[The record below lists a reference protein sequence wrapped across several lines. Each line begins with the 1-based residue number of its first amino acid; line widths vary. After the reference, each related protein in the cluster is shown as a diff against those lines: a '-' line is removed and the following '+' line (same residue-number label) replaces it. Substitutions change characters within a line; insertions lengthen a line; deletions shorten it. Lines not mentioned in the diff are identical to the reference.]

1 MKGLRF
7 MCAAMAAFVAFAAC
21 QKSSVPSD
29 KAGYKSIVVKLD
41 NVLTKAPASGI
52 VEGSAVAI
60 NNFQVFFADASGKL
74 HKGMNPAGEVT
85 RHYFDLSN
93 MHELANG
100 FHYLSTDVNK
110 VVVVANYF
118 TAEDETLTTVDDI
131 KALPLNV
138 EGQQDPANLAMIG
151 EEVFPDTPTRI
162 DETTH
167 PKTEVYAVDVT
178 VAPLV
183 ARIEVRRLGVEFGS
197 HASGNTLF
205 TGVEVK
211 NVAFDNFYLTT
222 DFTGALSG
230 KPQGTNP
237 DTKFDFNISGWYTD
251 KAVQN
256 PGKDNEAVVLTP
268 SSPVVKY
275 EQNYLAYHFFPNT
288 AAADYTADGYPRL
301 FLQVTTTNHVGEPSV
316 LDPQQVMTK
325 TFTDEN
331 GAVVF
336 KPGNI
341 YKIDLVFPD
350 SLISTELRC
359 ADITVKSTPWMVYT
373 PSTNW

>member
-21 QKSSVPSD
+21 QKSPVASEQ
-29 KAGYKSIVVKLD
+29 AGYKSVVVKLD
-41 NVLTKAPASGI
+41 NVVTKAPASGI
-52 VEGSAVAI
+52 VEGSAVI
-60 NNFQVFFADASGKL
+60 ENFQVFFADASGKL
-74 HKGMNPAGEVT
+74 HKGLNPAGEAT

-93 MHELANG
+93 MDKLNEG
-100 FHYLSTDVNK
+100 FHYLSTEVNK
-110 VVVVANYF
+110 VIVVANYF
-118 TAEDETLTTVDDI
+118 TAEDETLTTVDQI
-131 KALPLNV
+131 KALPLNI
-138 EGQQDPANLAMIG
+138 EDQQNPSYLAMIG
-151 EEVFPDTPTRI
+151 EEAFPDTPTRI

-167 PKTEVYAVDVT
+167 PRTEVYAVDVT

-183 ARIEVRRLGVEFGS
+183 ARIEVRKLGVEFGS
-197 HASGNTLF
+197 HESGNTLF
-205 TGVEVK
+205 TAVEVK

-230 KPQGTNP
+230 EPQGTNP
-237 DTKFDFNISGWYTD
+237 DTKYNFNVAGWYLD
-251 KAVQN
+251 KAVEN
-256 PGKDNEAVVLTP
+256 PGKDNEAVILTP
-268 SSPVVKY
+268 SENVCKY

-288 AAADYTADGYPRL
+288 AAADYKADGYPRL
-301 FLQVTTTNHVGEPSV
+301 FLQVMTTNHVGAPSV

-325 TFTDEN
+325 TFTDAN
-331 GAVVF
+331 GPIVF

-359 ADITVKSTPWMVYT
+359 ADITVKSTPWFVYT